1 MDLSAGTRFTSLF
14 VSTIG
19 FGFFR
24 YGKKAERLPQLATG
38 LAMMVYPYFV
48 VSAGWSL
55 GICGALIAGLT
66 LLVRAGY

>member
-1 MDLSAGTRFTSLF
+1 MDLSAGALFTSLF

-19 FGFFR
+19 FGYFR
-24 YGKKAERLPQLATG
+24 YGKQAERLPQLAAG

-48 VSAGWSL
+48 DSAGWSL
-55 GICGALIAGLT
+55 GICAAMIAGLA

>member
-1 MDLSAGTRFTSLF
+1 MDLSAGTLFTSLI

-24 YGKKAERLPQLATG
+24 YGKKTERLPQLAAG

-48 VSAGWSL
+48 ASAAWSL
-55 GICGALIAGLT
+55 GIFGALVLGLT